1 MDYRYFTSKK
11 NISIKLEIS
20 FTAGVVKLIVGNVW
34 VQCQMPNALIFW
46 KMFLV

>member
-1 MDYRYFTSKK
+1 MDYRYFTSK
-11 NISIKLEIS
+11 NISSIKLEIS

>member
-11 NISIKLEIS
+11 HINQIRNFLHRRCSETYS
-20 FTAGVVKLIVGNVW
+20 WDVW

>member
-1 MDYRYFTSKK
+1 MDYRYFTSK
-11 NISIKLEIS
+11 NISIKLKIS